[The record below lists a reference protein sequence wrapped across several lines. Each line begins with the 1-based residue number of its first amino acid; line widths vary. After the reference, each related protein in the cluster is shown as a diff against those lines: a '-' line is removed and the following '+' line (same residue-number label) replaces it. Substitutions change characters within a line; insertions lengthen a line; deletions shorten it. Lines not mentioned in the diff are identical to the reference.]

1 MIEFLRE
8 FFDFLIK
15 RKKYWLYPC
24 FIILLLFGIL
34 IVFTQ
39 GTAVA
44 PFIYTIF

>member
-8 FFDFLIK
+8 FFDFLTK

-24 FIILLLFGIL
+24 HIFLFGIL

-39 GTAVA
+39 GMAVYHS
-44 PFIYTIF
+44 FIQFFKL